1 MNSAGRLDVAVVGA
15 GRVGPVL
22 GAALRAAGH
31 RITGIAARTRTA
43 AERVEALLPDVP
55 WIEPADAF
63 AADLVLLAVPDDVL
77 GPLVADLAPGVRP
90 GQLVVHT
97 CGRHGTGVLAPA
109 AERGALPLALH
120 PAMTFTGTS
129 LDLQRLLGAAVAV
142 TSSPVLA
149 PIADALVREWGA
161 TPVVVAEGDRALY
174 HAALAHGSNHLVTL
188 VSQALDAARTAVGE
202 DAERVLR
209 PLLQAALDNVLANGD
224 GALTGPVARGDAGTV
239 ATHLRVLAAHD
250 PATAATY
257 AQLAGVAADRAQASG
272 RLLPALADAVRTEL
286 PGTGAP

>member
-31 RITGIAARTRTA
+31 RLTGIAARSRTN

-55 WIEPADAF
+55 WIAPADAF

-77 GPLVADLAPGVRP
+77 RPLVVELAPNVRA

-97 CGRHGTGVLAPA
+97 CGLHGLDVLAPV

-142 TSSPVLA
+142 TSSPVLS
-149 PIADALVREWGA
+149 PVADALVREWGA
-161 TPVVVAEGDRALY
+161 TPVVVADADRPLY
-174 HAALAHGSNHLVTL
+174 HAALAHGANHLVTL
-188 VSQALDAARTAVGE
+188 VSQAVDAARAAVGE

-209 PLLQAALDNVLANGD
+209 PLLQAALEGALRDGD
-224 GALTGPVARGDAGTV
+224 AALTGPVARGDVGTI
-239 ATHLRVLAAHD
+239 ATHLSVL
-250 PATAATY
+250 PSPTAATY
-257 AQLAGVAADRAQASG
+257 AQLARVATDRAQADG
-272 RLLPALADAVRTEL
+272 RLTDTAADAVRQVLTAGE
-286 PGTGAP
+286 P